1 MSETGNCV
9 YCNGRG
15 WNWYLPIGTNPFDM
29 KIEAISQVTRKI
41 TCDSCFGS
49 GYSKTPSEP
58 HQEHRKA
65 NDA

>member
-1 MSETGNCV
+1 MSETGNCI
-9 YCNGRG
+9 YCAGKG
-15 WNWYLPIGTNPFDM
+15 WNWHLPAGMNAFDM
-29 KIEAISQVTRKI
+29 RIEAIARSSAKI

-49 GYSKTPSEP
+49 GYSKAPSEP

>member
-1 MSETGNCV
+1 MSETGNCI
-9 YCNGRG
+9 YCSGRG
-15 WNWYLPIGTNPFDM
+15 WKWHMPIGANAFDM
-29 KIEAISQVTRKI
+29 KDEARLSTKI

-58 HQEHRKA
+58 HQEHRNT